1 MNRLSRGT
9 VLSFLFA
16 VGLASAA
23 AGQVSLANPA
33 SLPRVAPSPASPSTF
48 GTTQTSYRV
57 VTAPQITPFNSAV
70 TYDDLG
76 NGSNRNSRYA
86 TGGFGVFVAGIDL
99 PSGALITS
107 LEMDACDSNA
117 TGDHAGTVL
126 GFCDKFGLNCLAIS
140 SILMTVSDAVVPCKA
155 TTEDLTSVNHTVD
168 NLTNNY
174 FVEVLTTSLDS
185 SNSFSAARIGYRLQV
200 SPASVQTFND
210 VPPADFGYQFIEA
223 LAASGIT
230 GGCQAAP
237 PLYCPDAPVTRRQMA
252 IFIAKALG
260 LQWQ

>member
-1 MNRLSRGT
+1 MSFLRRWT
-9 VLSFLFA
+9 ALSFLLA
-16 VGLASAA
+16 IGLASAA
-23 AGQVSLANPA
+23 TGQVSLANPA
-33 SLPRVAPSPASPSTF
+33 SLPRIVASPAAPSTF

-57 VTAPQITPFNSAV
+57 VTAPQLTPFNSAV

-76 NGSNRNSRYA
+76 NGASRLSRYA
-86 TGGFGVFVAGIDL
+86 TGGFGIFVAGIDL
-99 PSGALITS
+99 PSGALLTS
-107 LEMDACDSNA
+107 LEMDACDSNV
-117 TGDHAGTVL
+117 TGDHVGAVL
-126 GFCDKFGLNCLAIS
+126 GYCDRLGLNCLAIS

-155 TTEDLTSVNHTVD
+155 TTEDLAPLNYTVN

-174 FVEVLTTSLDS
+174 FVEVFTQSLDS
-185 SNSFSAARIGYRLQV
+185 TNSFSAARIGYKLQV
-200 SPASVQTFND
+200 SPASVQSFND

>member
-1 MNRLSRGT
+1 MSVSSIRT
-9 VLSFLFA
+9 A
-16 VGLASAA
+16 VSALLAIGLASAA
-23 AGQVSLANPA
+23 TGQVSLANPG
-33 SLPRVAPSPASPSTF
+33 SLPRVAASPATPTTF
-48 GTTQTSYRV
+48 GTTQTSYLV
-57 VTAPQITPFNSAV
+57 VTAPEITPFNSAV

-76 NGSNRNSRYA
+76 NGSSRLSRYA
-86 TGGFGVFVAGIDL
+86 TGGFGVFVAGVDF
-99 PSGALITS
+99 PSGALVTS

-117 TGDHAGTVL
+117 TNDHVGTVL
-126 GFCDKFGLNCLAIS
+126 GYCDRFGLNCVAIS
-140 SILMTVSDAVVPCKA
+140 SILQTVSDAVVPCKA
-155 TTEDLTSVNHTVD
+155 TTEDLSPLNHTVD

-174 FVEVLTTSLDS
+174 FVEVLTTSLNS

-223 LAASGIT
+223 LVASGIT